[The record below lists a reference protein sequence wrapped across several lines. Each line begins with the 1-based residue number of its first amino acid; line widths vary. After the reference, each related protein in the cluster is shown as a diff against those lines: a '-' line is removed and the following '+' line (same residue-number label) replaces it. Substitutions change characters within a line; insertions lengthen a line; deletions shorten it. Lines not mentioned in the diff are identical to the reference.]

1 MPSSVL
7 LYKCVLLV
15 PLVYIVII
23 FIAVNNFDEKEYA
36 NKVKDHTMRNNH
48 DEDAKEVKEVADNFT
63 PDKELEFVF
72 VRRRSEIQWNNH
84 DY

>member
-23 FIAVNNFDEKEYA
+23 FIAFNHFDEKEYA
-36 NKVKDHTMRNNH
+36 DKVKDH
-48 DEDAKEVKEVADNFT
+48 DEDAKEVKEVADNFL
-63 PDKELEFVF
+63 PELEFVF
-72 VRRRSEIQWNNH
+72 VRRRSKIQWNNQ